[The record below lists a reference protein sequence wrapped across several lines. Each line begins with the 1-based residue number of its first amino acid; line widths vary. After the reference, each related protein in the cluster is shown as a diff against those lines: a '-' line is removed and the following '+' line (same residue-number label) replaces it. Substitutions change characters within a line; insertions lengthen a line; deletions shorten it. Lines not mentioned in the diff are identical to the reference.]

1 MERKVTGICNDYTI
15 YGDTKNGYSVYAEAR
30 TAVHQMR
37 WFRVI
42 CTQTLAAAKAKISQ
56 NEANYRRTYGDEIQP
71 RLPKTKHGRRI

>member
-1 MERKVTGICNDYTI
+1 MNRQITGIVNDYTI
-15 YGDTKNGYSVYAEAR
+15 SGDTRSGYTVYAEAR

-42 CTQTLAAAKAKISQ
+42 CTETLAAARAKIAQ

-71 RLPKTKHGRRI
+71 RLPNHKDVRRI

>member
-1 MERKVTGICNDYTI
+1 MNRQITGIVNDYTI
-15 YGDTKNGYSVYAEAR
+15 SGDTRNGYTVYAEAR

-42 CTQTLAAAKAKISQ
+42 VTRTLAEAKAKIGQ